1 MISVQGL
8 DKIINLP
15 NDSNNYKP
23 EEIIISFENRFEKN
37 SYFFKNDIPLEK
49 LYFIEPTTINSNTRE
64 FSNNSLDN
72 RIEEIKSDKPS
83 ESNFHI
89 KNEVIELEE
98 NEESKINLFL
108 TKKYK
113 KKGRIKLN
121 DTNRKTHNKMDDDN
135 VLTKI
140 QADFLKFLIA
150 ISNDVIEPYFGKYFM
165 PINYS
170 IRKNIK
176 SDHISKLKTSSIKDI
191 LKIDISSKHQKCGEN
206 FNKKLYDFI
215 CEKADKDENLR
226 WIKDFFDMNYLE
238 LFNQYYY
245 KISKNENY
253 FYFEDKMIKLSQ
265 AKPFYYLFEKNK
277 SDPLYQ
283 DRLIKISERCFIGLK
298 KPCPEIF
305 SINKKKLINF

>member
-1 MISVQGL
+1 MSIAQGL
-8 DKIINLP
+8 DKFISLS
-15 NDSNNYKP
+15 NDLNNSKL
-23 EEIIISFENRFEKN
+23 EEIIISFENKFEKN
-37 SYFFKNDIPLEK
+37 SYFFNNDIPLEK
-49 LYFIEPTTINSNTRE
+49 LYFIEPTSINSNTRE

-140 QADFLKFLIA
+140 QVDFLKFLIA

-176 SDHISKLKTSSIKDI
+176 SDHISKLKISSIKDI
-191 LKIDISSKHQKCGEN
+191 LKMDISPKFQKYGEN
-206 FNKKLYDFI
+206 FNKKVYDFI
-215 CEKADKDENLR
+215 CERANEDENLS
-226 WIKDFFDMNYLE
+226 WIRDFFNMNYLD
-238 LFNQYYY
+238 LFNEYYY
-245 KISKNENY
+245 KISKNESY
-253 FYFEDKMIKLSQ
+253 FYFGDKKIKFSE
-265 AKPFYYLFEKNK
+265 AKPFCYLLEKNK
-277 SDPLYQ
+277 SNPLYQ
-283 DRLIKISERCFIGLK
+283 ERLIKIAEKCFIDLK

-305 SINKKKLINF
+305 SICKNKN